1 MNALLAR
8 FRHSAALIIIG
19 FFLIIYIALGFLYY
33 QQGAQQKEFEEQI
46 ARLSL
51 VAAKKLPDITKLQAE
66 YDKVNVFLAP
76 ITDSKVLATLV
87 DEAKQSGINVD
98 PESGKLS
105 IPPPTVSEKKVGDG
119 SYQVLSFRN
128 ISVQGDYNRVM
139 AFISA
144 LDSGETLDTMVL
156 TLTRITTRQVEVIVE
171 GIVEGEEETKTET
184 VATLD
189 VDIYT
194 KPGNESP

>member
-8 FRHSAALIIIG
+8 FRHSVALFLIG
-19 FFLIIYIALGFLYY
+19 FFLIIYIALGFLYF

-46 ARLSL
+46 ANVSL
-51 VAAKKLPDITKLQAE
+51 VVAKKLPDIKNLQEE
-66 YDKVNVFLAP
+66 YDKVNKFLAP
-76 ITDSKVLATLV
+76 ITGSDALTTLV
-87 DEAKQSGINVD
+87 GIAQKSGINVN

-119 SYQVLSFRN
+119 SYQVLSFKN

-139 AFISA
+139 ASISA
-144 LDSGETLDTMVL
+144 LDSGEELDTMV
-156 TLTRITTRQVEVIVE
+156 LTRITTRQVEVI
-171 GIVEGEEETKTET
+171 IEGEEETKTET

-189 VDIYT
+189 IDIYT

>member
-8 FRHSAALIIIG
+8 FRHSVALFLIG
-19 FFLIIYIALGFLYY
+19 FFLIIYIALGFLYF

-46 ARLSL
+46 ANVSL
-51 VAAKKLPDITKLQAE
+51 VVAKKLPDIKNLQEE
-66 YDKVNVFLAP
+66 YDKVNKFLAP
-76 ITDSKVLATLV
+76 ITGSDALTTLV
-87 DEAKQSGINVD
+87 GIAQKSGINVN

-119 SYQVLSFRN
+119 SYQVLSFKN

-144 LDSGETLDTMVL
+144 LDSGEKLNTMVL
-156 TLTRITTRQVEVIVE
+156 TTITTRQVEAIA
-171 GIVEGEEETKTET
+171 EGEEETKTET
-184 VATLD
+184 IATLN

>member
-1 MNALLAR
+1 MNDLLTRFRSSGALL
-8 FRHSAALIIIG
+8 LIG
-19 FFLIIYIALGFLYY
+19 FFLIIYIALGFLYF
-33 QQGAQQKEFEEQI
+33 QQGAQQKGFEEQI
-46 ARLSL
+46 AKLSL
-51 VAAKKLPDITKLQAE
+51 VVAKPLPDIKKLQAE
-66 YDKVNVFLAP
+66 YDEVNDSLAP
-76 ITDSKVLATLV
+76 ITGSDALTILV
-87 DEAKQSGINVD
+87 GIAKKSGINVD
-98 PESGKLS
+98 PESSKLS

-119 SYQVLSFRN
+119 SYQVLSFKN

-144 LDSGETLDTMVL
+144 LDSDEKLNTMIL

-171 GIVEGEEETKTET
+171 GEEEAKTET

>member
-1 MNALLAR
+1 MNDLLSR
-8 FRHSAALIIIG
+8 FRHSAALILIG
-19 FFLIIYIALGFLYY
+19 FFLIIYIALGFLYF

-46 ARLSL
+46 ANVSL
-51 VAAKKLPDITKLQAE
+51 IVAKQLPDIKDLQEE
-66 YDKVNVFLAP
+66 YDKVCDPLAP
-76 ITDSKVLATLV
+76 ITGSDTLTTLV
-87 DEAKQSGINVD
+87 GIAKKSGINVD
-98 PESGKLS
+98 PDSGNLS
-105 IPPPTVSEKKVGDG
+105 IPPPTASEKKVGDG
-119 SYQVLSFRN
+119 SYQVLSFKG

-144 LDSGETLDTMVL
+144 LDSGEELNTLV
-156 TLTRITTRQVEVIVE
+156 LTRITTRQVEVIA
-171 GIVEGEEETKTET
+171 EGEEETKTET

>member
-1 MNALLAR
+1 MNDLLAR

-19 FFLIIYIALGFLYY
+19 FFLIIYIALGFLYF
-33 QQGAQQKEFEEQI
+33 QQGAQQKGFEEQI
-46 ARLSL
+46 ANVSL
-51 VAAKKLPDITKLQAE
+51 VVAKKLPGITDLQEE
-66 YDKVNVFLAP
+66 YDEVCESLAP
-76 ITDSKVLATLV
+76 ITGSDALTDLV
-87 DEAKQSGINVD
+87 DEAKKSGINVD
-98 PESGKLS
+98 PDSGNLS

-119 SYQVLSFRN
+119 SYQVLSFKN

-144 LDSGETLDTMVL
+144 LDSGEEMNTLVL
-156 TLTRITTRQVEVIVE
+156 TTITTSQVEV
-171 GIVEGEEETKTET
+171 IVEGEEETKTET

>member
-8 FRHSAALIIIG
+8 FRHSVALFLIG
-19 FFLIIYIALGFLYY
+19 FFLIIYIALGFLYF

-46 ARLSL
+46 ANVSL
-51 VAAKKLPDITKLQAE
+51 VVAKKLPDIKNLQEE
-66 YDKVNVFLAP
+66 YDKVNKFLAP
-76 ITDSKVLATLV
+76 ITGSDALTTLV
-87 DEAKQSGINVD
+87 GIAQKSGINVN

-119 SYQVLSFRN
+119 SYQVLSFKN

-144 LDSGETLDTMVL
+144 LDSGEELNTMV
-156 TLTRITTRQVEVIVE
+156 LTRITTKQVEVIA
-171 GIVEGEEETKTET
+171 EGEEETKIET

-189 VDIYT
+189 VDIYI

>member
-1 MNALLAR
+1 MNDLLSR
-8 FRHSAALIIIG
+8 FRHSAALILIG
-19 FFLIIYIALGFLYY
+19 FFLIIYIALGFLYF
-33 QQGAQQKEFEEQI
+33 QQGAQQKGFEEQI

-51 VAAKKLPDITKLQAE
+51 VAAKKLPDIKELQAE
-66 YDKVNVFLAP
+66 YDEVCESLAP
-76 ITDSKVLATLV
+76 ITGSDALTTLV
-87 DEAKQSGINVD
+87 GIAQKSGINVD

-105 IPPPTVSEKKVGDG
+105 IPPPIVSEKKVGDG
-119 SYQVLSFRN
+119 SYQALSFKN

-144 LDSGETLDTMVL
+144 LDSCEELNTLV
-156 TLTRITTRQVEVIVE
+156 LTRIATRQVEVIA
-171 GIVEGEEETKTET
+171 EGEEETKTET
-184 VATLD
+184 IATLD

>member
-1 MNALLAR
+1 MNDLLAR

-46 ARLSL
+46 ANVSL
-51 VAAKKLPDITKLQAE
+51 VAAKKLPDITDLQTE
-66 YDKVNVFLAP
+66 YDKVNEFLAP
-76 ITDSKVLATLV
+76 ITGSDALDSLV
-87 DEAKQSGINVD
+87 DEAKRSGINVD

-119 SYQVLSFRN
+119 SYQVLSFKN
-128 ISVQGDYNRVM
+128 IRVQGDYNRVM

-144 LDSGETLDTMVL
+144 LDSGGRLDTMVL
-156 TLTRITTRQVEVIVE
+156 VLTRINTSQVEV
-171 GIVEGEEETKTET
+171 IVEGEEETKTET

>member
-46 ARLSL
+46 AKLSS
-51 VAAKKLPDITKLQAE
+51 VVAKKLPDITELQEE
-66 YDKVNVFLAP
+66 YDEVNVFLAP
-76 ITDSKVLATLV
+76 ITGSDALTDLV
-87 DEAKQSGINVD
+87 GIAKKSGINVD

-119 SYQVLSFRN
+119 SYQVLSFKNVRA
-128 ISVQGDYNRVM
+128 QGDYNRVM

-144 LDSGETLDTMVL
+144 LDSGEELDTMVL
-156 TLTRITTRQVEVIVE
+156 VLTRINTSQVEVIA
-171 GIVEGEEETKTET
+171 EGEEETKTET

>member
-8 FRHSAALIIIG
+8 FRHSVALFLIG
-19 FFLIIYIALGFLYY
+19 FFLIIYIALGFLYF

-46 ARLSL
+46 ANVSL
-51 VAAKKLPDITKLQAE
+51 VVAKKLPDIKNLQEE
-66 YDKVNVFLAP
+66 YDKVNKFLAP
-76 ITDSKVLATLV
+76 ITGSDALTILV
-87 DEAKQSGINVD
+87 GIAQKSGINVN

-119 SYQVLSFRN
+119 SYQVLSFKN

-144 LDSGETLDTMVL
+144 LDSGEELNTMV
-156 TLTRITTRQVEVIVE
+156 LTRITTKQVEVIA
-171 GIVEGEEETKTET
+171 EGEEETKIET

-189 VDIYT
+189 VDIYI

>member
-19 FFLIIYIALGFLYY
+19 FFLIIYIALGFLYF

-46 ARLSL
+46 ANVSL
-51 VAAKKLPDITKLQAE
+51 VVAKKLPDITELQEE
-66 YDKVNVFLAP
+66 YDKVNKFLAP
-76 ITDSKVLATLV
+76 ITGSDALTTLV
-87 DEAKQSGINVD
+87 GIAQKSGINVN

-119 SYQVLSFRN
+119 SYQVLSFKN

-144 LDSGETLDTMVL
+144 LDSGEELNTMV
-156 TLTRITTRQVEVIVE
+156 LTRITTKQVEVI
-171 GIVEGEEETKTET
+171 GEGEEETNIET
-184 VATLD
+184 VANLD
-189 VDIYT
+189 VDIYIN
-194 KPGNESP
+194 PGNESP

>member
-1 MNALLAR
+1 MNDLLAR
-8 FRHSAALIIIG
+8 FRHSAALILIG
-19 FFLIIYIALGFLYY
+19 FFLIIYIALGFLYF

-46 ARLSL
+46 ANVSQV
-51 VAAKKLPDITKLQAE
+51 VAKPLPDIKKLQAE
-66 YDKVNVFLAP
+66 YDEVCDSLAP
-76 ITDSKVLATLV
+76 ITGSDALTILV
-87 DEAKQSGINVD
+87 GIAQKSGINVD
-98 PESGKLS
+98 PDSGKLS

-119 SYQVLSFRN
+119 SYQVLSFKS
-128 ISVQGDYNRVM
+128 ISVQGNYNLVM

-144 LDSGETLDTMVL
+144 LDSGEKLNTMV
-156 TLTRITTRQVEVIVE
+156 LTRITTSQVEV
-171 GIVEGEEETKTET
+171 IVEGEEETKTET